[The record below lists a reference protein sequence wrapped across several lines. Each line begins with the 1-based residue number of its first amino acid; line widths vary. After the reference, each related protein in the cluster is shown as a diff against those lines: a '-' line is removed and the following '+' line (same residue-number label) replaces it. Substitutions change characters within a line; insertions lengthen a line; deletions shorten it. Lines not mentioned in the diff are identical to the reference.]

1 MKIKIKSIKKNGGT
15 GKKEKNKQE
24 GIRKKIERKKR
35 KEERQDCT
43 EWYRMKMRNEGKR
56 RKKKNKGM
64 KDKER

>member
-43 EWYRMKMRNEGKR
+43 E
-56 RKKKNKGM
+56 
-64 KDKER
+64 